1 MSEPIKTEADWKAI
15 LTPEQYHVLRE
26 KGTEAAGTGEYDHTF
41 EDGIYRCAAC
51 GNELFSSVNKYD
63 SGCGWPAFGSSIDPN
78 KVTLHDDTS
87 FGMQRIEV
95 RCAKCNSHLGHVFED
110 GPSEHGGK
118 RFCINSIALNLDKE
132 KKIDGY
138 VG

>member
-1 MSEPIKTEADWKAI
+1 MSEPIKTEADWKAL

-26 KGTEAAGTGEYDHTF
+26 KGTEPAWSGEYDHTF
-41 EDGIYRCAAC
+41 DDGMYRCAAC
-51 GNELFSSVNKYD
+51 GNELFSSVTKYD
-63 SGCGWPAFGSSIDPN
+63 SGCGWPAFWSAIDPS

-95 RCAKCNSHLGHVFED
+95 KCAKCGSHLGHVFED

-118 RFCINSIALNLDKE
+118 RFCINSLALNLEKE
-132 KKIDGY
+132 NKSA
-138 VG
+138 